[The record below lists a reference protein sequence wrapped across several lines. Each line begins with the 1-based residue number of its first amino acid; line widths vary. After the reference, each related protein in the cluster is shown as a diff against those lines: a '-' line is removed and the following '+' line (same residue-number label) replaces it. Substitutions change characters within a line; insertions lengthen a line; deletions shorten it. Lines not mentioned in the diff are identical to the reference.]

1 MFYSTQQ
8 MHNTLRNCEL
18 FLLFRIV
25 IFALYLFDKGDIDH
39 VHQQKRKHQR
49 QEKERK
55 QEEIKKTTD

>member
-1 MFYSTQQ
+1 